1 MAKGK
6 QTAQQH
12 GAWGGAYFLG
22 MIGAAVYYVQHSH
35 TFWTL
40 VLGLLKALVWPVFV
54 VHHVLALTNF

>member
-22 MIGAAVYYVQHSH
+22 MIGAAVFYMQHAH
-35 TFWTL
+35 TFWA
-40 VLGLLKALVWPVFV
+40 VILGLLKALVWPVFV
-54 VHHVLALTNF
+54 IHHVLAI